1 MSKTRN
7 RVILCFGFE
16 TLKAR
21 PLKIRVSNCDDGD
34 DECDSCSSVHDD
46 NDVVVSKASTECTQV
61 EVSLEIK
68 TIERREISGGVPDR
82 TSRESGNRHDG
93 VS

>member
-1 MSKTRN
+1 M
-7 RVILCFGFE
+7 VFGFE

-21 PLKIRVSNCDDGD
+21 PLKIRVSNCDDDDD

-46 NDVVVSKASTECTQV
+46 NDVVVSKTSTECTQV

-68 TIERREISGGVPDR
+68 TIGTDLCEFQTNLRKTNVV
-82 TSRESGNRHDG
+82 TL
-93 VS
+93 